1 MCGVFLTGWSSL
13 YEKGLGHD
21 IWLGQ
26 SAAEEL
32 YSSYPDLKQFA
43 FMTDVAGFSMSA
55 TFEIVKSRSNPT
67 HIRGS
72 PVLVQKAQE
81 AANTV
86 SDVSTS
92 SSVITPDSRAPE
104 IRIEGDQ
111 AIQLGISAVQIYSG
125 YIQAIFDNFD

>member
-13 YEKGLGHD
+13 YEKSLGHD
-21 IWLGQ
+21 IWLSR

-43 FMTDVAGFSMSA
+43 FMTDVAEFSMSA

-72 PVLVQKAQE
+72 PVLVQKAKE
-81 AANTV
+81 AANAL
-86 SDVSTS
+86 SDISTS
-92 SSVITPDSRAPE
+92 TLVIASGSRAPE

>member
-13 YEKGLGHD
+13 YKKSLGHD
-21 IWLGQ
+21 VWLGR

-43 FMTDVAGFSMSA
+43 FMTDVAEFSMSA
-55 TFEIVKSRSNPT
+55 TFEIVKSSSNPI

-72 PVLVQKAQE
+72 PVLVEKAQE
-81 AANTV
+81 AANAV
-86 SDVSTS
+86 IDVSTS
-92 SSVITPDSRAPE
+92 SSVITSDSRAPE
-104 IRIEGDQ
+104 IWIEGDQ
-111 AIQLGISAVQIYSG
+111 AIQLGILAVQIYSG